1 MAPSRFVSALPLILM
16 LLPAPGRAQV
26 QTTISPALPNL
37 NTDAAP
43 AEDTA
48 GGTYC
53 RPPQQRLDSRFMGP
67 KVCMTIKAWNE
78 LHATG
83 MDIGPDG
90 VTKIPIQNSLLH
102 H

>member
-1 MAPSRFVSALPLILM
+1 MTSFRFVRALPLILV

-37 NTDAAP
+37 NTDATP
-43 AEDTA
+43 AEDTD

-53 RPPQQRLDSRFMGP
+53 RPPQQRTDSRFMGP
-67 KVCMTIKAWNE
+67 KVCMTIKAWNA
-78 LHATG
+78 LHASG

-90 VTKIPIQNSLLH
+90 VNKVPIQNPLNR
-102 H
+102 